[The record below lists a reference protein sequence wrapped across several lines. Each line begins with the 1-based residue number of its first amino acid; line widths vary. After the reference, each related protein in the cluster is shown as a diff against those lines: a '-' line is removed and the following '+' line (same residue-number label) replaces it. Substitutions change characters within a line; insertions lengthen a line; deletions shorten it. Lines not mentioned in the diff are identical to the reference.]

1 MLWSSFWSS
10 WLAFCVW
17 PSRVHRPSYGLRRLC
32 FCLCRTKQSTDA
44 NVRVWDLSSEEKQKQ
59 TKPSFRDISNSKDTR
74 IVFGDYAY
82 GGATVLSL
90 VKLDAPPV
98 ANRMEIGASRVG
110 RTQSVLLSNIAWILN
125 PGVAISAWYYF
136 AVDSFLA
143 HALLCRPLP
152 HQTPRFGALLRV
164 CS

>member
-1 MLWSSFWSS
+1 MLWSFFWSS

-74 IVFGDYAY
+74 IVFGDFAY

-98 ANRMEIGASRVG
+98 ANRMEIGALFKSWTNAVG
-110 RTQSVLLSNIAWILN
+110 SIFEIFAWILSWSCN
-125 PGVAISAWYYF
+125 
-136 AVDSFLA
+136 LC
-143 HALLCRPLP
+143 LLLFRCE
-152 HQTPRFGALLRV
+152 
-164 CS
+164 